1 MSDTNRK
8 LVEEVYRR
16 MAAGDVDG
24 LADLLHPE
32 FVSHNPRV
40 PHDPA
45 TGSGKDAFVAF
56 FRAPAGQALIA
67 AGQEIKRMLADG
79 DLVAIH
85 VEIGPMSSSPPAAA
99 VDILRIQDGLL
110 AEHWDAVQPVPEN
123 PANPHG
129 MF

>member
-24 LADLLHPE
+24 LAELLHPE

-45 TGSGKDAFVAF
+45 AGSGKDAFVDF

-67 AGQEIKRMLADG
+67 AGQEIRRMVAED

-85 VEIGPMSSSPPAAA
+85 VRIGTTPPVAAM
-99 VDILRIQDGLL
+99 DILRIQDGLL